1 VGSNKSNFC
10 IQTGANGSIS
20 GLPVRFCVQNNGNV
34 NIGSSQQKTHAFNV
48 EGASNFENS
57 ITATSFIGL
66 LTGNAATATKVS
78 TITNSDIVQ
87 LTSVQTL
94 TNKTLT
100 DPTIT
105 GVLFFTGSRIDPEPA
120 AGSNATI
127 QLHSDSGR
135 YTINAQHT
143 NGDYQVYDNDNSRR
157 VFRYSQATQSTTFD
171 TDFNLSSGKLYEIN
185 DIQIDSEDILYVS
198 SGTDTLKTKIN
209 SKQDVLTFGISIG
222 NSLELQDDVVTNDI
236 LIAGNTNVIG
246 VTYNELKTLLSSNNV
261 LNIDVS
267 TLNGTNLNYVNNKIN
282 LNTTLNGITLNDP
295 NILTN
300 CTIEATSGYDS
311 LEIGGPSGGF
321 IDLKSPFSDD
331 YDLRMI
337 HDGGES
343 KVVSKSNLIL
353 ASNIIP
359 ALTMDT
365 SQNSTF
371 AGDLTLTGSF
381 IGQINPYI
389 TTTNVIYD
397 QLIVAYR
404 ASGIVPLPPSNL
416 PLIIPTTNVITVN
429 SSTGLLKSKSIEVS
443 GDITGVSNFTSTNIN
458 STTLNTSNVNA
469 TGDIDCRDIDYRD
482 IDCRK
487 LTGGTNNSA
496 GNFHIDNTTVS
507 GEMFINYDHN
517 KYLRYGNVPA
527 TSLTL

>member
-1 VGSNKSNFC
+1 
-10 IQTGANGSIS
+10 
-20 GLPVRFCVQNNGNV
+20 
-34 NIGSSQQKTHAFNV
+34 
-48 EGASNFENS
+48 
-57 ITATSFIGL
+57 
-66 LTGNAATATKVS
+66 
-78 TITNSDIVQ
+78 
-87 LTSVQTL
+87 
-94 TNKTLT
+94 
-100 DPTIT
+100 
-105 GVLFFTGSRIDPEPA
+105 
-120 AGSNATI
+120 
-127 QLHSDSGR
+127 
-135 YTINAQHT
+135 
-143 NGDYQVYDNDNSRR
+143 
-157 VFRYSQATQSTTFD
+157 
-171 TDFNLSSGKLYEIN
+171 
-185 DIQIDSEDILYVS
+185 
-198 SGTDTLKTKIN
+198 
-209 SKQDVLTFGISIG
+209 
-222 NSLELQDDVVTNDI
+222 
-236 LIAGNTNVIG
+236 
-246 VTYNELKTLLSSNNV
+246 
-261 LNIDVS
+261 
-267 TLNGTNLNYVNNKIN
+267 
-282 LNTTLNGITLNDP
+282 
-295 NILTN
+295 
-300 CTIEATSGYDS
+300 
-311 LEIGGPSGGF
+311 
-321 IDLKSPFSDD
+321 
-331 YDLRMI
+331 MI
-337 HDGGES
+337 HEGGES

-416 PLIIPTTNVITVN
+416 PLIIPTANVITVN

-517 KYLRYGNVPA
+517 NYLRYGNVPA